1 MSDWYYAENNEQRGP
16 VLESDLK
23 GLLASRKLPAETLV
37 WKEGMSN
44 WTAASQVPALSAT
57 TDAPV
62 VASAATTPNPSSIT
76 PVTKSDLIGAPEA
89 LEVDS
94 DDAEKNKIFGI
105 IAYLNF
111 LCFVPLLVAKD
122 SPFAKYHANQGFTL
136 FLVEVAFW
144 IVSWAITLVS
154 FFVLPSSGHDVIG
167 FVLDILGLGLFV
179 LAVIGI
185 INAAKGKCLPL
196 PLIGGVKLLK

>member
-23 GLLASRKLPAETLV
+23 GLLAGNKLPAETLV

-57 TDAPV
+57 AAPV
-62 VASAATTPNPSSIT
+62 VASAATTPNPSSVT